1 MLFLCLISRACTSI
15 YYIED
20 IDSLRFALSAMDYS
34 VVEARPHFPGYPLYC
49 FLLKIVYYLT
59 GSVALSFS
67 LIGGF
72 STFMILYFM
81 DRIWS
86 LYTSINSNILWVIGF
101 LCPLIWLMG
110 NRYMPDIMGLALVMA
125 AFYYF
130 LKVLAQYELKSM
142 LFLFL
147 LLGALLGV
155 RLSYA
160 PFFIPVVVLLFRYPK
175 KTPIM
180 VISFLLSVLIWFVP
194 WVIDSGWYNLLDV
207 AQNNT
212 AGHFTDWGGGIM
224 SEESTYWHRFVKMV
238 ESLWADGIGAWWY
251 KRHWIT
257 IVPGVIYS
265 LFILLGLRH
274 IYLKGLKFST
284 QDKIV
289 IPACML
295 FYLIWVYFF
304 QNIVYKPRHIMPFLP
319 FIIFLCAFG
328 AHEFKKYFSAL
339 FSKLLIGVF
348 ILALTIVTVVINWQ
362 HNSPTAIAQ
371 VETYVQQKKDSNT
384 IFYSIPLINYYMSRH
399 VGLKDMIYCTSQD
412 QVDAYTTDS
421 LIEYTVITTFTPSND
436 HIYDQYV
443 FFHNPYVNR
452 LWYQIPTYLY
462 KE

>member
-1 MLFLCLISRACTSI
+1 LCLVTRAITSI

-49 FLLKIVYYLT
+49 FLLKIVYFFT
-59 GSVALSFS
+59 GSVGLSFS

-72 STFMILYFM
+72 STFIILYFM

-86 LYTSINSNILWVIGF
+86 LFTSINSNILLVIGF
-101 LCPLIWLMG
+101 LCPLLWLMG
-110 NRYMPDIMGLALVMA
+110 NRYMPDIMGLALVMS

-130 LKVLAQYELKSM
+130 LKILAQYELKSI
-142 LFLFL
+142 LLLFL

-160 PFFIPVVVLLFRYPK
+160 PFFIPVVFLLFRYPK
-175 KTPIM
+175 KIPIM
-180 VISFLLSVLIWFVP
+180 VITFLLSVLVWFVP
-194 WVIDSGWYNLLDV
+194 WVFDSGWNSLLDV
-207 AQNNT
+207 AHNNT

-224 SEESTYWHRFVKMV
+224 SEEATYWHRFVKMI
-238 ESLWADGIGAWWY
+238 ESIWADGLGAWWY

-257 IVPGVIYS
+257 MVVGLIYS
-265 LFILLGLRH
+265 VLIFLGLRY
-274 IYLKGLKFST
+274 IYLRRLKLSLEE
-284 QDKIV
+284 KIV
-289 IPACML
+289 IPICIL
-295 FYLIWVYFF
+295 FYLFWVYFF

-328 AHEFKKYFSAL
+328 IHELRKYSSDL
-339 FSKLLIGVF
+339 FSKLLIGIF
-348 ILALTIVTVVINWQ
+348 ILALTIVSGVINWQ
-362 HNSPTAIAQ
+362 HQTPTAIAQ
-371 VETYVQQKKDSNT
+371 VENYVQHKKDSNT

-412 QVDAYTTDS
+412 QVDAVIKDS
-421 LIEYTVITTFTPSND
+421 LIKYTVITTFVPSN
-436 HIYDQYV
+436 HKRENQHV

-452 LWYQIPTYLY
+452 LWYQIPIYLL